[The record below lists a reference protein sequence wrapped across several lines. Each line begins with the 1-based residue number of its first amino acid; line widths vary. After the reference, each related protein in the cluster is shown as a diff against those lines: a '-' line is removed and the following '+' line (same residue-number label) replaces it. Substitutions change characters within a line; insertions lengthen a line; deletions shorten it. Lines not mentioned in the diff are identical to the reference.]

1 MKAFAIL
8 LTLLLA
14 LVCCS
19 SDSDPS
25 AAAADAGL
33 EADAA
38 EASLEASTDAP
49 VEPAPD
55 VASDQCE
62 ATPGSLACGQVVE
75 ALCSRTVYC
84 CEAGGCGAWGE
95 SVAACKAGH
104 VEAGLDC
111 SAAVYATAQ
120 ACASDVL
127 ACELEAFGMDCSD
140 LLAGLAS
147 WPPSCLV
154 VWSQLGGT

>member
-1 MKAFAIL
+1 MKTFAIL
-8 LTLLLA
+8 LSLLLA
-14 LVCCS
+14 LVGCS

-25 AAAADAGL
+25 ATPADAGL

-38 EASLEASTDAP
+38 EAPLEASTDAP
-49 VEPAPD
+49 VEPPPD
-55 VASDQCE
+55 ASEQCE
-62 ATPGSLACGQVVE
+62 TTPGSLACGQVVE

-104 VEAGLDC
+104 LEAGLDC

-127 ACELEAFGMDCSD
+127 ACELEAFGVDCSD
-140 LLAGLAS
+140 LLAGLAN
-147 WPPSCLV
+147 WPPSCLA
-154 VWSQLGGT
+154 VWSQLGGS